1 MKVKLNEI
9 QLRTAWIV
17 KSTLNYPSFWY
28 SVSRRANNFDDSFLL
43 RSSRKK
49 RQFTAQV
56 SFLLIL
62 YCFLWTERLKIVN
75 MDKSGGKAGKRFK
88 LIMVAHSAWR
98 WLLLGMSMCVYV
110 HLCMSV
116 CLFVC
121 VKCASL
127 TQPYNL
133 QNHGNL
139 LLLHYPGQKA
149 HKSAFPCEDK
159 HKGYS
164 KRQSH
169 TRPET
174 YFKTFLQLRKH
185 IQTCEHTRQHTQ
197 YNNIVVS
204 VPGEWKQEKKGNYS
218 VMFLSLLLAD
228 RTYDTTCKV
237 SLGQFSEKKF

>member
-1 MKVKLNEI
+1 MKVKLKEI

-17 KSTLNYPSFWY
+17 KSTLNYLSFWY
-28 SVSRRANNFDDSFLL
+28 SVSRLANNFDDSFLL

-56 SFLLIL
+56 SFVLIL

-75 MDKSGGKAGKRFK
+75 MNKSRGKAGKRFK
-88 LIMVAHSAWR
+88 LIMVADSARR
-98 WLLLGMSMCVYV
+98 WLLIRYVCVCVYV
-110 HLCMSV
+110 HVCMSV
-116 CLFVC
+116 CLFVW
-121 VKCASL
+121 VKRASL
-127 TQPYNL
+127 TKPYNL

-139 LLLHYPGQKA
+139 LLLHCPGQKA
-149 HKSAFPCEDK
+149 HKSEFPCEHK

-174 YFKTFLQLRKH
+174 YLKTFLQLRKH

-197 YNNIVVS
+197 YNSIAVS

-218 VMFLSLLLAD
+218 VMFLSLKAG
-228 RTYDTTCKV
+228 R
-237 SLGQFSEKKF
+237 